1 MGCKNVKTSLQKI
14 DKHCKWRCSEQ
25 LSDSLRISLI
35 ATGKTS
41 LAQTVLQHIHAQVPQ
56 LQNLVLVC
64 DGTHFTNNFWRCV
77 HSALVQELQEGLNG
91 EAGEVLD
98 HHLAKPPK
106 NKIEPCRNEVSVI
119 S

>member
-1 MGCKNVKTSLQKI
+1 LQKKKNTANG
-14 DKHCKWRCSEQ
+14 DVPNNCPTASGYTLDYYGDTHF
-25 LSDSLRISLI
+25 
-35 ATGKTS
+35 TGI
-41 LAQTVLQHIHAQVPQ
+41 VLQHLHAQLSQ

-106 NKIEPCRNEVSVI
+106 NKIEPCRNEVSFI